1 MQKLGYGEYHEVMNA
16 KKVAIFLK
24 RLPKYQQKLA
34 KVKKTNNDG
43 IVRELIYRIEKY
55 SKLNWFVKKR
65 MTGSVYKVTPISN
78 CSVNSLYLLRIV
90 TSVTPAISATS
101 L

>member
-1 MQKLGYGEYHEVMNA
+1 MSA
-16 KKVAIFLK
+16 KKVANFLK

-55 SKLNWFVKKR
+55 SKLN
-65 MTGSVYKVTPISN
+65 
-78 CSVNSLYLLRIV
+78 
-90 TSVTPAISATS
+90 
-101 L
+101 